1 MGNPVAED
9 SPLAAYRAKRDPART
24 PEPMPATG
32 SGGEPREARPVF
44 VIQEHHAR
52 ALHWDFRLER
62 DGVLVSWALPKG
74 IPEDPATNH
83 LAVRTEDHPLEY
95 GSFEGDIPK
104 GEYGGG
110 RVSIWDHGDYEL
122 EKWTDTEVKVV
133 LHGSKA
139 RGRYVLFAT
148 RGKNWMIHRMD
159 PARAGFQPLPDRI
172 APMLAVAGTLPSG
185 DQGWAYE
192 VKWDGIRAIV
202 YVEGGRVRAL
212 GRSGQDITA
221 RYPELRETG
230 EQLGARPAV
239 LDGEVIALGPDGR
252 PSFGQLQQRMHL
264 SGSAEIARTAR
275 QVPVSYVVF
284 DVLHLDGQ
292 SLLDLPYDE
301 RRQRLESL
309 SLSGASLATGDSFRD
324 VPGADVLAAAQQ
336 RGLEGIVAKRR
347 DSPYRRGRRSGEW
360 VKVKIFKTQEV
371 VIGGWTAG
379 NGQRSGELG
388 ALLLGIPGEDGL
400 RYVGKVG
407 TGFGEQERRAILRAL
422 APLTRKTSPFC
433 TPVEPAVAALAHFVR
448 PVIVGEVRYGD
459 RTADDHLRHPSWR
472 GLRPDKDPKEVMD
485 EP

>member
-1 MGNPVAED
+1 MAED
-9 SPLAAYRAKRDPART
+9 SPLSAYRAKRDPART
-24 PEPMPATG
+24 PEPMQTKG
-32 SGGEPREARPVF
+32 SRALREHDRPVF

-52 ALHWDFRLER
+52 ALHWDFRLEH

-74 IPEDPATNH
+74 VPEDPATNH
-83 LAVRTEDHPLEY
+83 LAVHTEDHPLEY

-110 RVSIWDHGDYEL
+110 HVSIWDHGDYEL
-122 EKWTDTEVKVV
+122 EKWTGTEVKVV
-133 LHGSKA
+133 LHGSRA

-159 PARAGFQPLPDRI
+159 PAPEGFQPLPDRV
-172 APMLAVAGTLPSG
+172 APMLAVVGDLPPDDG
-185 DQGWAYE
+185 GWAYE

-202 YVEGGRVRAL
+202 YSEGGRVRAL
-212 GRSGQDITA
+212 GRSSKDITA
-221 RYPELRETG
+221 TYPELREAG

-239 LDGEVIALGPDGR
+239 LDGEVVALGPDGR
-252 PSFGQLQQRMHL
+252 PNFGQLQQRMHL
-264 SGSAEIARTAR
+264 SGSAEIARKAR

-301 RRQRLESL
+301 RRRRLESL
-309 SLSGASLATGDSFRD
+309 GLSGASLATGDSFRD
-324 VPGADVLAAAQQ
+324 VPGSDVLAAARQ

-347 DSPYRRGRRSGEW
+347 DSPYRPGRRSGEW
-360 VKVKIFKTQEV
+360 VKVKIFATQEV
-371 VIGGWTAG
+371 VIGGWTDG
-379 NGQRSGELG
+379 SGQRSGELG
-388 ALLLGIPGEDGL
+388 ALLLGIPEGDGL

-407 TGFGEQERRAILRAL
+407 TGFGERERRELLRSLRPL
-422 APLTRKTSPFC
+422 ARKTSPFGARL
-433 TPVEPAVAALAHFVR
+433 PPAVAALAHFAR

-459 RTADDHLRHPSWR
+459 RTADGHLRHPSWR
-472 GLRPDKDPKEVMD
+472 GLRPDKSPGEITD